1 MFSLPAAVP
10 IKGRMAKS
18 RQKQEGKQPA
28 GFRPR
33 RAVLPIG
40 EPDEKRV
47 VVRAYMP
54 ASLAKDITLYAIER
68 DCSVSDLLN
77 SVLRKAIPSLKVVAA
92 PGKAM
97 PAASTDDAT
106 DDPDIHVDEFSRDAD
121 SSRSTRSNGAAA

>member
-1 MFSLPAAVP
+1 MP
-10 IKGRMAKS
+10 INGRMAKS
-18 RQKQEGKQPA
+18 RQNQEGKEPA
-28 GFRPR
+28 AFKPR

-77 SVLRKAIPSLKVVAA
+77 SVLRKAIPSLKVVATIA
-92 PGKAM
+92 KAL
-97 PAASTDDAT
+97 PAVSTDGAAA
-106 DDPDIHVDEFSRDAD
+106 DDVEFSRDDD
-121 SSRSTRSNGAAA
+121 SSRGPRSNGAAA

>member
-1 MFSLPAAVP
+1 
-10 IKGRMAKS
+10 MAKS
-18 RQKQEGKQPA
+18 RQNQEGKEPA
-28 GFRPR
+28 AFKPR

-77 SVLRKAIPSLKVVAA
+77 SVLRKAIPSLKVVATPLRRSCVDQLGEPDSVTLDQSGDGIDGDDE
-92 PGKAM
+92 PG
-97 PAASTDDAT
+97 
-106 DDPDIHVDEFSRDAD
+106 E
-121 SSRSTRSNGAAA
+121 SSRSKAAA

>member
-1 MFSLPAAVP
+1 
-10 IKGRMAKS
+10 MAKS
-18 RQKQEGKQPA
+18 RRNPEDKEPA
-28 GFRPR
+28 AFKPR

-68 DCSVSDLLN
+68 NCSVSDLLN

-97 PAASTDDAT
+97 PAVSIDDAT
-106 DDPDIHVDEFSRDAD
+106 ENPDVHAAEFSRDAD
-121 SSRSTRSNGAAA
+121 SSRGTRSNGAAA